1 MNGTSERDLKA
12 IGAINKASK
21 MIDEAVELLIKKK
34 IGALDLKLWQI
45 AAELEYASFSI
56 SVNHKLADHF
66 PNLGDVDQNDENLDS
81 LIAKTQ
87 QTLENVATVLLSN
100 PKEAY
105 NRAKKATALLRRAQ
119 SILRKTD
126 R

>member
-1 MNGTSERDLKA
+1 LNGTSERDLKA